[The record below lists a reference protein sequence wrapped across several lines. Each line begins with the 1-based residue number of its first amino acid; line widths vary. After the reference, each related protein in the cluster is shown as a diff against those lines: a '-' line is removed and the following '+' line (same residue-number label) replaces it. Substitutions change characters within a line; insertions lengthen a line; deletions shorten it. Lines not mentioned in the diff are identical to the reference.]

1 MIFHVGSLPIPFSAN
16 LTATIIGHVIT
27 LQWTQPSEPI
37 DTPTSVSREP
47 PSPGAECTTSPCPIT
62 SLSPSTEYVFTLT
75 LNSGQCRINMSK
87 TMKMTWGKI
96 EFGIGVCRLVSAGL
110 MYIHNSDLC
119 NCIIYFC

>member
-1 MIFHVGSLPIPFSAN
+1 MHEGWYLCIHTYIHTDTAHVD
-16 LTATIIGHVIT
+16 HVN
-27 LQWTQPSEPI
+27 EPNNI
-37 DTPTSVSREP
+37 PTSVSCEP
-47 PSPGAECTTSPCPIT
+47 PSLGAECTTSLYTIT

-96 EFGIGVCRLVSAGL
+96 KFGIGECRLVSAGL

-119 NCIIYFC
+119 NCILYLC

>member
-1 MIFHVGSLPIPFSAN
+1 MLLQP
-16 LTATIIGHVIT
+16 LGHVIT
-27 LQWTQPSEPI
+27 LLYNGPNQVNLITSPLQLAVSHHHQVLNV
-37 DTPTSVSREP
+37 PTSL
-47 PSPGAECTTSPCPIT
+47 CPIT

-96 EFGIGVCRLVSAGL
+96 EFGIGECRLVSAGL